1 MASDKDGGFGGLDL
15 YSFELDDNLRPNP
28 VTYIKGRVK
37 DAESG
42 MPLEATVEMVD
53 LRSNV
58 LLNVSAS
65 DYPFYS
71 ENFQIE
77 KSYTALEPYLK
88 DINLQKAEVGT
99 VVVLKNVFFDF
110 DRSDLQPSSYVELDK
125 LVDYLE
131 HNRVNIEIAG
141 HTDNQGSDEY
151 NDRLSME
158 RAKAVYDYLVQHG
171 VAADRL
177 SYRGYGKRHPIADNE
192 TEEGRAANRR
202 TEFRIVP

>member
-1 MASDKDGGFGGLDL
+1 M
-15 YSFELDDNLRPNP
+15 
-28 VTYIKGRVK
+28 
-37 DAESG
+37 
-42 MPLEATVEMVD
+42 
-53 LRSNV
+53 
-58 LLNVSAS
+58 
-65 DYPFYS
+65 
-71 ENFQIE
+71 
-77 KSYTALEPYLK
+77 K

-125 LVDYLE
+125 LVEYLE

-151 NDRLSME
+151 NDRLSRD

-171 VAADRL
+171 VAAGRL
-177 SYRGYGKRHPIADNE
+177 SYQGYGKRQPIADNE